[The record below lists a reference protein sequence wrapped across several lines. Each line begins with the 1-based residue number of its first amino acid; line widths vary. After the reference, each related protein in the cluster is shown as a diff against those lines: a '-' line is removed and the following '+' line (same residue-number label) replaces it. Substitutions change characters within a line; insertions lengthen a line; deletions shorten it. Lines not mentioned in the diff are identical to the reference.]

1 MASGLAAGEQLHA
14 GLDEGWVLPE
24 PVERQ
29 PVQTRS
35 MVFRSFRR
43 DDGLIDI
50 DARFADT
57 RPFAYDNA
65 FRGACDAGSA
75 LHHMQLRVTLDRKR
89 TIVAL
94 VSAMP
99 STASTG

>member
-24 PVERQ
+24 PAARQ
-29 PVQTRS
+29 AVQTRS

-65 FRGACDAGSA
+65 CFCPHSPTDAQPDSPVASTFGTGSA
-75 LHHMQLRVTLDRKR
+75 TRWR
-89 TIVAL
+89 
-94 VSAMP
+94 SA
-99 STASTG
+99 TV